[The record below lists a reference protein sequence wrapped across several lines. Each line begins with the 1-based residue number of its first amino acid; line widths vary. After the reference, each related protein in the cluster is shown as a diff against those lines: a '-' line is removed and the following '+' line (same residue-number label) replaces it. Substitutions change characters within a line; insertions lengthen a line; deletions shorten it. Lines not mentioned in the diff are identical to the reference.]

1 MKQEEKEKQKEEA
14 LKVKAEK
21 LEQKDKEKQLAK
33 ARKNAN
39 AALRKSERAYTA
51 MNLVMQNPF
60 FLQLPGNSRCQFET
74 AYSDIKAVRDRAE
87 RCIATDIIHDFAF
100 DEHNLDIRCA
110 QGLRAEGTIR
120 GILAQ
125 IAAATEGLKSH

>member
-33 ARKNAN
+33 ARKNAM

-51 MNLVMQNPF
+51 MNLVMQNPI
-60 FLQLPGNSRCQFET
+60 LLATSR
-74 AYSDIKAVRDRAE
+74 
-87 RCIATDIIHDFAF
+87 
-100 DEHNLDIRCA
+100 
-110 QGLRAEGTIR
+110 
-120 GILAQ
+120 
-125 IAAATEGLKSH
+125 